1 MLFVTEVYAF
11 KYGNFITAC
20 FNGESQTE
28 RRFPL
33 QPLHGGGS
41 GWLPSGA
48 WLRVAP
54 SGRLLLRALWNAV
67 TVPGAIGLNQLVV
80 SLIR

>member
-33 QPLHGGGS
+33 QPLHGGAQAGF
-41 GWLPSGA
+41 LPVPGFASP
-48 WLRVAP
+48 RVAGCCCEP
-54 SGRLLLRALWNAV
+54 CG
-67 TVPGAIGLNQLVV
+67 TQ
-80 SLIR
+80 